1 MSSNENLVD
10 ALWNAA
16 AVAQRRLIREVSN
29 PSAVAEYDL
38 VHEGSAVRLYAVN
51 KSFWHGMGQI
61 QLRVDLQTRVPCD
74 YALQRLK
81 SMSFEELI
89 CNVVLGG
96 DIRTDLLCSAS
107 GASGEVNGTVV
118 TAARQACI
126 VFSSVEDSLEP
137 THLRRQP
144 SSGDPTLSMKVCPSG
159 LLLTESIKHLG
170 DADNS
175 GPAHCCITCI
185 LSPDMNGSAQSAL
198 KLAYWT
204 QREQHLAAMEAW
216 IAAIEFDYQQECTTI
231 HS

>member
-107 GASGEVNGTVV
+107 GASGEVCLKHLVCNMPGGMTRDGTLLTYTSPATLQPVHQLQVNGTVV

-185 LSPDMNGSAQSAL
+185 LSPDMNGSAQ
-198 KLAYWT
+198 
-204 QREQHLAAMEAW
+204 R
-216 IAAIEFDYQQECTTI
+216 
-231 HS
+231 